1 MPRVKRGTHRI
12 KRRKKFL
19 AATKGY
25 MWGRKSKITLMK
37 PAVLKA
43 GAHAYVDRRRKKRD
57 FRALWNV
64 RINAVARANGMKY
77 SELINKL
84 KKTKVK
90 LDRKVLADLAQNEP
104 RVFQKVLEKVKTA

>member
-57 FRALWNV
+57 FRALWNIRV
-64 RINAVARANGMKY
+64 NAAAREEWMKY
-77 SELINKL
+77 STLISGL
-84 KKTKVK
+84 KKKGIT
-90 LDRKVLADLAQNEP
+90 LDRKVLSTLAIEYP
-104 RVFQKVLEKVKTA
+104 AVFAKIVAAVK

>member
-1 MPRVKRGTHRI
+1 
-12 KRRKKFL
+12 
-19 AATKGY
+19 

-64 RINAVARANGMKY
+64 RLNAAARDEGMKY
-77 SELINKL
+77 STLIGAL
-84 KKTKVK
+84 HKKGIA
-90 LDRKVLADLAQNEP
+90 LDRKVLSTLAIEYP
-104 RVFQKVLEKVKTA
+104 DVFAKIVASVK

>member
-19 AATKGY
+19 EATKGY

-43 GAHAYVDRRRKKRD
+43 GMHAYVDRRRKKRD
-57 FRALWNV
+57 FRALWNI
-64 RINAVARANGMKY
+64 RINAASREEGMKY
-77 SELINKL
+77 STLINAL
-84 KKTKVK
+84 KKKGIA
-90 LDRKVLADLAQNEP
+90 LDRKVLSTIAIEYPA
-104 RVFQKVLEKVKTA
+104 VFAKIVAAVK

>member
-1 MPRVKRGTHRI
+1 MPRVKRGTHRV
-12 KRRKKFL
+12 KRRRKFL
-19 AATKGY
+19 EATKGY

-64 RINAVARANGMKY
+64 RLNAAARDEGMKY
-77 SELINKL
+77 STLIGAL
-84 KKTKVK
+84 HKKGIA
-90 LDRKVLADLAQNEP
+90 LDRKVLSTLAIEYP
-104 RVFQKVLEKVKTA
+104 DVFAKIVASVK

>member
-25 MWGRKSKITLMK
+25 KWGRKSKITLMK

-43 GAHAYVDRRRKKRD
+43 GAHAYVDRRRKKRE
-57 FRALWNV
+57 FRALWNI
-64 RINAVARANGMKY
+64 RLNAAAREEGMKY
-77 SELINKL
+77 STLISAL
-84 KKTKVK
+84 HKKGIT
-90 LDRKVLADLAQNEP
+90 LDRKVLSTLAIEHP
-104 RVFQKVLEKVKTA
+104 AVFAKIVAAVK

>member
-57 FRALWNV
+57 FRRLWNI
-64 RINAVARANGMKY
+64 RINAAARDEGMKY
-77 SELINKL
+77 STLISAL
-84 KKTKVK
+84 QKKGVA
-90 LDRKVLADLAQNEP
+90 LDRKVLSTLAIEYP
-104 RVFQKVLEKVKTA
+104 AVFAKIVAAVK